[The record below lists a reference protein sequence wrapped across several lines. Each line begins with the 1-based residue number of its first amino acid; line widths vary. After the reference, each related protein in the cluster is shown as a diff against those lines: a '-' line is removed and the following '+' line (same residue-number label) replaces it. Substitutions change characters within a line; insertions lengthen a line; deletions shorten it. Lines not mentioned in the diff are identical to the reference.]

1 MADSVTVVVN
11 VGAPA
16 EPAVAITR
24 SETIVV
30 DSGDTEALTIEALR
44 MIDRLC
50 TEVRAEAL
58 RQTRVVMENV
68 KAANASGS
76 G

>member
-11 VGAPA
+11 VGPPA